1 MTPFRRII
9 SRTSLS
15 GVSFHVIAFVAI
27 ALAWTNAGAS
37 TPPPNDALDAASAAL
52 TSAATPDGDRY
63 APDELAAAHREL
75 DAAQAAMSKRDYKNA
90 RALAEEAQADADLA
104 RAKTRALATR
114 AAIESKT
121 QDNAELQHRLL
132 DQEPLDQQ
140 PMQQEPVQQEPVQ
153 QEPMQQVPGQQGLLQ

>member
-63 APDELAAAHREL
+63 APDELAAAHREQL
-75 DAAQAAMSKRDYKNA
+75 DADVRDLVEKY
-90 RALAEEAQADADLA
+90 LAIAEWDVPEIDEPLS
-104 RAKTRALATR
+104 TRLIT
-114 AAIESKT
+114 AAIR
-121 QDNAELQHRLL
+121 QAL
-132 DQEPLDQQ
+132 DRVEDALPDSPQA
-140 PMQQEPVQQEPVQ
+140 
-153 QEPMQQVPGQQGLLQ
+153 

>member
-1 MTPFRRII
+1 M
-9 SRTSLS
+9 
-15 GVSFHVIAFVAI
+15 A
-27 ALAWTNAGAS
+27 
-37 TPPPNDALDAASAAL
+37 
-52 TSAATPDGDRY
+52 
-63 APDELAAAHREL
+63 
-75 DAAQAAMSKRDYKNA
+75 KRDYKQA
-90 RALAEEAQADADLA
+90 RELAEEAQADADLA